1 MRIIAW
7 AFYLKFA
14 TDIDFSQIKSSIES
28 DFNNFIK
35 MIIDIANPKF
45 LEFSERILDTAFFVS
60 NIYYYRSGMEL
71 VGDNSII
78 EPLNKILEEINNAT
92 IERYPF
98 LNTKNLEKLPDITA
112 EEVGIVDLTKAKER

>member
-1 MRIIAW
+1 MIAW

-14 TDIDFSQIKSSIES
+14 KDIDFSQIKDNIES
-28 DFNNFIK
+28 DYSNFMK
-35 MIIDIANPKF
+35 MVLNIANPKF
-45 LEFSERILDTAFFVS
+45 LEFSEKILDTAFFVS

-71 VGDNSII
+71 AGDNSIN

-98 LNTKNLEKLPDITA
+98 LNTKNLEKLPDITP
-112 EEVGIVDLTKAKER
+112 EEVGVVDLTKAKER